1 MIRSHGNSA
10 ALYAN
15 ETAAALDALGDSQ
28 SAARWRRIRDLV
40 LTLSAEAREH
50 FAKARG

>member
-15 ETAAALDALGDSQ
+15 ETASAFDALGDSQ

-40 LTLSAEAREH
+40 LILSAETRMRFSNARD
-50 FAKARG
+50 